1 MIMGHFAT
9 ALVPLSHV
17 KEIDTKTAL
26 TLLVASQFL
35 DFIMF
40 VLVMLGVEQL
50 IPANFFDSSFINLVA
65 KMPITH
71 DVLPVIGW
79 SVLLGIT
86 VFLVMRS
93 KFLALASVAWFLYM
107 RFVT

>member
-9 ALVPLSHV
+9 ALVPLSHA

-50 IPANFFDSSFINLVA
+50 IPANFFDSSFINLAA

-79 SVLLGIT
+79 SVLLGMT
-86 VFLVMRS
+86 VYFFDE
-93 KFLALASVAWFLYM
+93 K
-107 RFVT
+107 